1 MFSKKEQ
8 IMKKIL
14 TVSLGILLLS
24 ATAVAAPIVLPTNSA
39 VFFQYNNLEQFSA
52 ANNLVVP
59 AGYGPA
65 SGTQGNWGVLNVS
78 TMQLGGISS
87 PHTDISGGPTF
98 FADDGPGGTQGMITG
113 IFYGIQVA
121 TPTTARGGVLDL
133 FWHDAGADT
142 TLGATLAAEID
153 CLSGA
158 GCGPNSSTVSA
169 FASGTFLVRLR
180 LASGIINGDS
190 LTTISSS
197 TTPTIN
203 GSGQADGFASV
214 DLAAGGPW
222 AQAMNGDFF
231 FVDSNGNG
239 TFGESSE
246 LRDLRFS
253 TFFNGLQAWSGTANG
268 GPDSVNTGAIGL
280 RSNDPA
286 RVFTTPEPGSLGLL
300 AISVTALGFCIRRQ
314 RRV

>member
-1 MFSKKEQ
+1 
-8 IMKKIL
+8 MKKLL

-59 AGYGPA
+59 PGYGPA

-180 LASGIINGDS
+180 LASGIITGDN

-253 TFFNGLQAWSGTANG
+253 TFFNGLQAWSGTSNG
-268 GPDSVNTGAIGL
+268 GPDAVNTGAIGL

-286 RVFTTPEPGSLGLL
+286 RVFTTPEPGSLALLGISLVGLGYF
-300 AISVTALGFCIRRQ
+300 SRRL
-314 RRV
+314 RKA